1 MFVQHFGCKRKNLV
15 SSLVDHA
22 NYTASYIVPEAQKS
36 RPFDD
41 KKVDLVQK
49 RFEVGIR
56 MTVSASAEDLKK
68 RLLHGAL
75 VVQIT
80 CTYLAVLK
88 LLV

>member
-22 NYTASYIVPEAQKS
+22 NYTAGSIVPEAQKS

-49 RFEVGIR
+49 RFEVIR
-56 MTVSASAEDLKK
+56 QDTEAE
-68 RLLHGAL
+68 
-75 VVQIT
+75 
-80 CTYLAVLK
+80 
-88 LLV
+88 